1 MKARLVVGDARS
13 PLESGISEG
22 SVDCIVTSPPYWN
35 LKRYGDEVEG
45 EIGHG
50 QTLDA
55 YLADMET
62 VFRGCYEVA
71 KDTGV
76 MWLVADTL
84 RYPAGAEREYE
95 VLPLPNILAELA
107 QSVGWRFHD
116 MIIWRKNKTLPYSGD
131 KKLRNLI
138 EYIVLLTKSRNF
150 KHRPYRLAERH
161 LPNAEWLAGWP
172 ERYHPL
178 GRNPSNIWE
187 IDIPT
192 QGIWAHAGH
201 LHFCPLPSELVRRC
215 IDLTTDPDDVVF
227 DPFAGIGTVASQAEA
242 MGRVGVGTELNSRF
256 IEIFET
262 KTRPEFLATWEEGAR
277 QRQLQRGDQ
286 ATEAALIMKLRALKA
301 AKELMRLF
309 ESTVQTRPAGHPA
322 GDVESVIARLDG
334 DPAASIDVLAGR
346 ADPPPVELLVVGDFS
361 ADAEETLKTFTT
373 DALASSA
380 FKTFGLDFRLSFAPT
395 SAVNSELCLT
405 WPKVAAGELL
415 FEFDLSRHG
424 AFTQRPTIGL
434 FPSLPRLLTTIDLGP
449 PLHPTTL
456 SPLEQ
461 ARTEGEKKLLQSLLA
476 SGLPIERIAE
486 QLRLPQVELDQLLRK
501 HGLTTSALAFAVP
514 LPDDLMLRAETG

>member
-1 MKARLVVGDARS
+1 VKTQLVVGDARN
-13 PLESGISEG
+13 PLENGISAG

-50 QTLDA
+50 QTLNA
-55 YLADMET
+55 YLADMEK

-71 KDTGV
+71 KDSGV
-76 MWLVADTL
+76 MWLIADTL
-84 RYPAGAEREYE
+84 RYPTRSDHEYE
-95 VLPLPNILAELA
+95 LLPLPNVLAELA
-107 QSVGWRFHD
+107 QRVGWRFHD
-116 MIIWRKNKTLPYSGD
+116 LIIWRKNKTLPYSGD

-138 EYIVLLTKSRNF
+138 EYIVLLTKSRDF

-161 LPNAEWLAGWP
+161 QPNAEWLAGWP
-172 ERYHPL
+172 DRYAPL

-192 QGIWAHAGH
+192 QGIWAHADH
-201 LHFCPLPSELVRRC
+201 LHFCPLPAELVRRC
-215 IDLTTDPDDVVF
+215 IDLTTDPGDVVF

-242 MGRVGVGTELNSRF
+242 MGRVGVGTELNERY

-262 KTRPEFLATWEEGAR
+262 KTRPEFLAAWEEGTR
-277 QRQLQRGDQ
+277 ERQLKREDQ
-286 ATEAALIMKLRALKA
+286 ATEAALIMKLRSLKA

-309 ESTVQTRPAGHPA
+309 ERTVQTTPAGNRV
-322 GDVESVIARLDG
+322 GDVESIIVRLDG

-346 ADPPPVELLVVGDFS
+346 ADPPPVELLLIGDFS
-361 ADAEETLKTFTT
+361 LDAMDELKTFTT
-373 DALASSA
+373 DALASTG
-380 FKTFGLDFRLSFAPT
+380 FKTFGLDLSLSFAPT
-395 SAVNSELCLT
+395 SAIDGDLCLT
-405 WPKVAAGELL
+405 WPKDSSGELL

-424 AFTQRPTIGL
+424 AFTQRPTVGL
-434 FPSLPRLLTTIDLGP
+434 FPSLPRLLTTIDIGA

-461 ARTEGEKKLLQSLLA
+461 ARTEGEKKLLQSLLN
-476 SGLPIERIAE
+476 SGLPFAKIAE
-486 QLRLPQVELDQLLRK
+486 QLRLPQVELDQLLHK
-501 HGLTTSALAFAVP
+501 HGLTTAALAFAVP
-514 LPDDLMLRAETG
+514 LPDDLAARAETS